1 MGKSGSANAA
11 VLKKEK
17 AVEKAEL
24 EKSRV
29 NKVASL
35 EKSKGNKQVSPGKIK
50 DNKPPSFEKSKGYRQ
65 VMQWLKSGK
74 KKPFKFQTDAWAYY
88 AEGYSG
94 LVNAPT
100 GFGKTFS
107 LFLAVVIDELNK
119 KADLEATGTEHK
131 TAGKATKKRQVTGL
145 KLIWIT
151 PLRSLAKDLA
161 RAMREVCEE
170 LQLDWTVGV
179 RNGDTPQSEK
189 LKQKKQMPEVLIIT
203 PESMHLLL
211 AQKSTFNY
219 FEQLQCI
226 VADEW
231 HELLGSKRGVMAEL
245 AISRIKGLIYAQHPE
260 RLLRIWGISATIGN
274 IEQALDVLVPYENVL
289 KTIIK
294 ANIEKKIV
302 IKSIMP
308 DHIDMLPWAGHLG
321 HKLAHKLLPIIRK
334 SKTTLIFTNTR
345 GQAELWY
352 QTLLAK
358 DEDLAGLL
366 AIHHGSIDHELRNWI
381 EDSIHTGALKA
392 VVSTSSLDLGVDFK
406 PVDTVVQIGSP
417 KGVARFLQRAGRSG
431 HSPYETS
438 KIYFLPTH
446 ALELVEA
453 AAIKE
458 AARTQ
463 DIESREPVVMSFDVL
478 IQYLVTL
485 AVGDG
490 FDDEQVFFEVK
501 QTHAFRELL
510 PQEWSWVMQFITTGG
525 DSLTAYNE
533 FSKVSKVDGLWKV
546 ESRQI
551 ALRHRLHIGTIVSDA
566 MIKVKYLTGGFVG
579 MVEESFVSKMK
590 PGSNFTL
597 AGRVLEFIMI
607 KEMMVLV
614 RKSKQKTAMSPSWMG
629 GRISLTANLGAIL
642 RKKYNETL
650 YKQHDDEELDFILPL
665 FQRQAKVSHVPKDDE
680 FLIELINTKD
690 GYHFFSYPFEGRQVH
705 EIMASLIAYRL
716 GRLKPITFSIAMNEY
731 GFELLIPLDEE
742 NIKSLFT
749 PDDLSADIVASIN
762 ATEMAR
768 RKFRD
773 IACISGLVFQGYPG
787 KYVANKH
794 LQSSAALFFNVF
806 SDYDKHNLLLRQAY
820 DEAFYQQIEEPR
832 LAAALRR
839 IQASKVIIVK
849 TDSYTPLCFPIKVDS
864 LRDNMSSEELSQ
876 RIERMT
882 AEAEKKNT
890 RKKNDR

>member
-1 MGKSGSANAA
+1 MI
-11 VLKKEK
+11 
-17 AVEKAEL
+17 
-24 EKSRV
+24 
-29 NKVASL
+29 L
-35 EKSKGNKQVSPGKIK
+35 EKSKGYKQVIK
-50 DNKPPSFEKSKGYRQ
+50 
-65 VMQWLKSGK
+65 WLKAKK
-74 KKPFKFQTDAWAYY
+74 KKPFKFQKDAWEYY

-107 LFLAVVIDELNK
+107 LFLAVVIDELNNRKAIKTTSK
-119 KADLEATGTEHK
+119 KGRK
-131 TAGKATKKRQVTGL
+131 TSGL

-161 RAMREVCEE
+161 RAMREVCTE
-170 LQLDWTVGV
+170 LEMDWQIGV
-179 RNGDTPQSEK
+179 RNGDTPQNEK

-211 AQKSTFNY
+211 AQKNSLAY
-219 FEQLQCI
+219 FDDLQCI

-245 AISRIKGLIYAQHPE
+245 AISRIKGLIKEKHPE

-274 IEQALDVLVPYENVL
+274 MEQALDVLVPYEEVL
-289 KTIIK
+289 KITVT
-294 ANIEKKIV
+294 ADVEKKIE
-302 IKSIMP
+302 IKSILP

-321 HKLAHKLLPIIRK
+321 HKLAYKLLPVIEK
-334 SKTTLIFTNTR
+334 SKTTLIFCNTR

-352 QTLLAK
+352 QNLLK
-358 DEDLAGLL
+358 LDENLAGQI
-366 AIHHGSIDHELRNWI
+366 AIHHGSIDYELRNWI
-381 EDSIHTGALKA
+381 EEAIHTGILKA
-392 VVSTSSLDLGVDFK
+392 VISTSSLDLGVDFK

-431 HSPYETS
+431 HSPFETS

-463 DIESREPVVMSFDVL
+463 NIESREPVVMAFDTL
-478 IQYLVTL
+478 IQYMVTL

-490 FDDEQVFFEVK
+490 FDDKKLYDEVK
-501 QTHAFRELL
+501 STFAFRELE
-510 PQEWSWVMQFITTGG
+510 PPEWSWMMAFITTGG
-525 DSLTAYNE
+525 DSLTAYTE
-533 FSKVSKVDGLWKV
+533 FSKVEKEDGLWKV
-546 ESRQI
+546 KSRQL
-551 ALRHRLHIGTIVSDA
+551 AMRHRLHIGTIVSDA
-566 MIKVKYLTGGFVG
+566 MLKVKYLTGGYIG
-579 MVEESFVSKMK
+579 MLEESFISRMK
-590 PGSNFTL
+590 PGSSFTL
-597 AGRVLEFIMI
+597 AGRVLEFVMV
-607 KEMMVLV
+607 KEMTVLV
-614 RKSKQKTAMSPSWMG
+614 RRSKLKSAITPSWLG

-642 RKKYNETL
+642 RKKYNQTL
-650 YKQHDDEELDFILPL
+650 DQTHEDEELDIILPL
-665 FQRQAKVSHVPKDDE
+665 FERQAKVSHVPKDDE
-680 FLIELINTKD
+680 FLIELIKTRD
-690 GYHFFSYPFEGRQVH
+690 GYHFFAYPFEGRQVH
-705 EIMASLIAYRL
+705 EIMAALIAYRL
-716 GRLKPITFSIAMNEY
+716 GRVKPISFSIAMNDY
-731 GFELLIPLDEE
+731 GFELLSEQPIPLDEE
-742 NIKSLFT
+742 NVKLLFS
-749 PDDLSADIVASIN
+749 PVNLGEDIVASIN

-794 LQSSAALFFNVF
+794 LQSSSSLFFNVF

-832 LAAALRR
+832 LAAALHR

-849 TDSYTPLCFPIKVDS
+849 AESYTPLCFPIKVDS
-864 LRDNMSSEELSQ
+864 LRENMSTEELGA
-876 RIERMT
+876 RIAKMT
-882 AEAEKKNT
+882 AEADKKQT
-890 RKKNDR
+890 QRRKKNDHQL

>member
-1 MGKSGSANAA
+1 MGI
-11 VLKKEK
+11 ET
-17 AVEKAEL
+17 
-24 EKSRV
+24 
-29 NKVASL
+29 
-35 EKSKGNKQVSPGKIK
+35 
-50 DNKPPSFEKSKGYRQ
+50 SKGYKQ
-65 VMQWLKSGK
+65 VMKWLKTSR
-74 KKPFKFQTDAWAYY
+74 KKPFKFQTDAWQYY

-107 LFLAVVIDELNK
+107 LFLAVVIDELNSRQDLSKSTKAKEPTAKLTGK
-119 KADLEATGTEHK
+119 KAK
-131 TAGKATKKRQVTGL
+131 VQTGL

-151 PLRSLAKDLA
+151 PLRSLAKDLS

-170 LQLDWTVGV
+170 LELDWQVGV
-179 RNGDTPQSEK
+179 RNGDTSQNDK

-219 FEQLQCI
+219 FEHLNCI

-245 AISRIKGLIYAQHPE
+245 AISRIKGLLLEKHPE

-274 IEQALDVLVPYENVL
+274 IDQALDVLVPYEDVL
-289 KTIIK
+289 KVVVK
-294 ANIEKKIV
+294 ADIEKKIV
-302 IKSIMP
+302 IKSILP

-321 HKLAHKLLPIIRK
+321 HKLADKLLPIIYK

-358 DEDLAGLL
+358 DENLAGQL
-366 AIHHGSIDHELRNWI
+366 AIHHGSIDYELRNWI
-381 EDSIHTGALKA
+381 EDSIHSGVLKA
-392 VVSTSSLDLGVDFK
+392 VVCTSSLDLGVDFK

-438 KIYFLPTH
+438 TIYFLPTH

-458 AARTQ
+458 AAKTQ
-463 DIESREPVVMSFDVL
+463 NIESRDPIVMAFDTL

-490 FDDEQVFFEVK
+490 FDDEKIYKEVK
-501 QTHAFRELL
+501 ETHAFRELL
-510 PQEWSWVMQFITTGG
+510 PEEWAWIMRFITTGG
-525 DSLTAYNE
+525 ESLTAYNE
-533 FSKVSKVDGLWKV
+533 FSKVTKVDGLWKV

-551 ALRHRLHIGTIVSDA
+551 AMRHRLHIGTIVSDA
-566 MIKVKYLTGGFVG
+566 MLKVKYVSGGFVG

-590 PGSNFTL
+590 VGASFTL
-597 AGRVLEFIMI
+597 AGRVLEFAMI
-607 KEMMVLV
+607 KDMMVLV
-614 RKSKQKTAMSPSWMG
+614 RKSKQKTAMSPSWNG
-629 GRISLTANLGAIL
+629 GRMSLSANLGVIL
-642 RKKYNETL
+642 RKKYNQTL
-650 YKQHDDEELDFILPL
+650 DKQHDDEELDFILPL
-665 FQRQAKVSHVPKDDE
+665 FERQAKVSHVPQSDE

-690 GYHFFSYPFEGRQVH
+690 GYHLFAYPFEGRQVH
-705 EIMASLIAYRL
+705 EIMASLIAFRL
-716 GRLKPITFSIAMNEY
+716 GRLKPISFSIAMNDY
-731 GFELLIPLDEE
+731 GFELLSEQPLPLDEE
-742 NIKSLFT
+742 NLKELFS
-749 PDDLSADIVASIN
+749 PDNLSDDIIASIN

-787 KYVANKH
+787 KFVANKH
-794 LQSSAALFFNVF
+794 LQSSSALFFNVF

-832 LAAALRR
+832 LAAALHR
-839 IQASKVIIVK
+839 IQKSKVIVVK
-849 TDSYTPLCFPIKVDS
+849 AETYTPLCFPIKVDS

-882 AEAEKKNT
+882 AEAEKKSV
-890 RKKNDR
+890 RKKNVR

>member
-1 MGKSGSANAA
+1 MIFSS
-11 VLKKEK
+11 
-17 AVEKAEL
+17 
-24 EKSRV
+24 
-29 NKVASL
+29 
-35 EKSKGNKQVSPGKIK
+35 
-50 DNKPPSFEKSKGYRQ
+50 SKGYKQ
-65 VMQWLKSGK
+65 VIKWLKQGK
-74 KKPFKFQTDAWAYY
+74 KKPFKFQTDAWQYY

-100 GFGKTFS
+100 GFGKTYS
-107 LFLAVVIDELNK
+107 IFLAVVIDELNK
-119 KADLEATGTEHK
+119 KASKEVN
-131 TAGKATKKRQVTGL
+131 KAKSSSKKKSGTGL

-161 RAMREVCEE
+161 RAMREVCDE
-170 LQLDWTVGV
+170 LELDWMVGV
-179 RNGDTPQSEK
+179 RNGDTSQGEK

-219 FEQLQCI
+219 FEDLQCI

-231 HELLGSKRGVMAEL
+231 HELIGSKRGVMAEL
-245 AISRIKGLIYAQHPE
+245 AISRIKGMVSRQHPE

-274 IEQALDVLVPYENVL
+274 MEQAMEVLVPYEDVL
-289 KTIIK
+289 KTIVK
-294 ANIEKKIV
+294 ADIEKKIL
-302 IKSIMP
+302 IKSILP

-321 HKLAHKLLPIIRK
+321 LKLAHKLLPIIHK

-352 QTLLAK
+352 QTLLAQ
-358 DEDLAGLL
+358 DENLAGQL
-366 AIHHGSIDHELRNWI
+366 AIHHGSIDYELRNWI
-381 EDSIHTGALKA
+381 EDAIHTGVLKA
-392 VVSTSSLDLGVDFK
+392 VVCTSSLDLGVDFK

-458 AARTQ
+458 AAKTQ
-463 DIESREPVVMSFDVL
+463 NIESREPIVMSFDVL
-478 IQYLVTL
+478 IQYLVSL

-490 FDDEQVFFEVK
+490 FDEEQVFFEVK
-501 QTHAFRELL
+501 QTYAYRELL
-510 PQEWSWVMQFITTGG
+510 PQEWNWIMQFITTGG
-525 DSLTAYNE
+525 ESLTAYNE
-533 FSKVSKVDGLWKV
+533 FSKVSKDEDGLWKV
-546 ESRQI
+546 KNRQI
-551 ALRHRLHIGTIVSDA
+551 AMRHRLHIGTIVSDA
-566 MIKVKYLTGGFVG
+566 MIKVKYLSGGFVG
-579 MVEESFVSKMK
+579 MVEESFISRMK
-590 PGSNFTL
+590 PGSSFTL
-597 AGRVLEFIMI
+597 AGRVLEFVMI
-607 KEMMVLV
+607 KEMMALV
-614 RKSKQKTAMSPSWMG
+614 RKSKQKQAMSPSWMG
-629 GRISLTANLGAIL
+629 GRISLTANLGQIL

-650 YKQHDDEELDFILPL
+650 DREHDDEELDIIFPL
-665 FQRQAKVSHVPKDDE
+665 FQRQAKVSHVPKNDE
-680 FLIELINTKD
+680 FLIELIDTRD
-690 GYHFFSYPFEGRQVH
+690 GYHFFAYPFEGRQVH
-705 EIMASLIAYRL
+705 EILAALIAYRL
-716 GRLKPITFSIAMNEY
+716 GRLKPISFSIAMNDY
-731 GFELLIPLDEE
+731 GFELLTEQPIPLDEA
-742 NIKSLFT
+742 NIKLLFT
-749 PDDLSADIVASIN
+749 PENLAADIVASIN

-832 LAAALRR
+832 LAAALHR
-839 IQASKVIIVK
+839 IQASKIIVVK
-849 TDSYTPLCFPIKVDS
+849 TDRYTPLCFPIKVDS
-864 LRDNMSSEELSQ
+864 LRDNMSTEELSQ
-876 RIERMT
+876 RIVRMT
-882 AEAEKKNT
+882 AEAEKKNL
-890 RKKNDR
+890 RSKK

>member
-1 MGKSGSANAA
+1 MQ
-11 VLKKEK
+11 LK
-17 AVEKAEL
+17 
-24 EKSRV
+24 
-29 NKVASL
+29 
-35 EKSKGNKQVSPGKIK
+35 
-50 DNKPPSFEKSKGYRQ
+50 KSKGYKQ
-65 VMQWLKSGK
+65 VIKWLKSNK
-74 KKPFKFQTDAWAYY
+74 KKPFEFQTDAWQYY

-107 LFLAVVIDELNK
+107 IFLAVAIDELNK
-119 KADLEATGTEHK
+119 KADLKSTIPK
-131 TAGKATKKRQVTGL
+131 SKSSKKKNNHGL

-161 RAMREVCEE
+161 RAMNEVCKE
-170 LQLDWTVGV
+170 LELDWIVGV
-179 RNGDTPQSEK
+179 RNGDTSQNEK
-189 LKQKKQMPEVLIIT
+189 LKQKKRMPEVLIIT
-203 PESMHLLL
+203 PESIHLLL
-211 AQKSTFNY
+211 AQKNTFNY
-219 FEQLQCI
+219 FDQLQCI

-231 HELLGSKRGVMAEL
+231 HELIGSKRGVMTEL
-245 AISRIKGLIYAQHPE
+245 AISRIKGIITDQHPE

-274 IEQALDVLVPYENVL
+274 MEQAMEVLVPYNDVL
-289 KTIIK
+289 KIIVK
-294 ANIEKKIV
+294 ANIEKKIE
-302 IKSIMP
+302 IRSILP

-321 HKLAHKLLPIIRK
+321 HKLAHKLLPVIHK

-352 QTLLAK
+352 QTLLAQ
-358 DEDLAGLL
+358 DENLAGQL
-366 AIHHGSIDHELRNWI
+366 AIHHGSIDYELRNWI
-381 EDSIHTGALKA
+381 EDAIHTGLLKA
-392 VVSTSSLDLGVDFK
+392 VVCTSSLDLGVDFK

-458 AARTQ
+458 AVRTQ
-463 DIESREPVVMSFDVL
+463 DIESREPIVMAFDTL
-478 IQYLVTL
+478 IQYLVTI

-490 FDDEQVFFEVK
+490 FDDEKIFFEIK
-501 QTHAFRELL
+501 QTHAFKELL
-510 PQEWSWVMQFITTGG
+510 PQEWKWVMQFITTGG
-525 DSLTAYNE
+525 SSLTAYSE
-533 FSKVSKVDGLWKV
+533 FSKVSKDIDGLWKV
-546 ESRQI
+546 KSRQI
-551 ALRHRLHIGTIVSDA
+551 AMRHRLHIGTIVSDA
-566 MIKVKYLTGGFVG
+566 MLKVKYLTGGFVG
-579 MVEESFVSKMK
+579 MIEESFISRLK
-590 PGSNFTL
+590 PGSSFTL
-597 AGRVLEFIMI
+597 AGRVLEFVMV

-614 RKSKQKTAMSPSWMG
+614 RKSKLKQAINPSWLG
-629 GRISLTANLGAIL
+629 GRMSLTANLGALL

-650 YKQHDDEELDFILPL
+650 HKTHGEIELDFILPL
-665 FQRQAKVSHVPKDDE
+665 FEQQAKVSHVPKSDE
-680 FLIELINTKD
+680 FLIELINTRD
-690 GYHFFSYPFEGRQVH
+690 GYHLFAYPFEGRQVH
-705 EIMASLIAYRL
+705 EIMAALIAYRL
-716 GRLKPITFSIAMNEY
+716 SLIKPITFSIAMNDY
-731 GFELLIPLDEE
+731 GFELLSEQPIPLDED
-742 NIKSLFT
+742 NIKTLFT
-749 PDDLSADIVASIN
+749 PLNLSNDIVASIN
-762 ATEMAR
+762 STEMAR

-832 LAAALRR
+832 LAAALNR
-839 IQASKVIIVK
+839 IQISRIIIVK
-849 TDSYTPLCFPIKVDS
+849 TERYTPLCFPIKVDS

-882 AEAEKKNT
+882 AESEKGLSSTRRKNKQ
-890 RKKNDR
+890 RK

>member
-1 MGKSGSANAA
+1 MGIETSA
-11 VLKKEK
+11 
-17 AVEKAEL
+17 
-24 EKSRV
+24 
-29 NKVASL
+29 
-35 EKSKGNKQVSPGKIK
+35 GYKQVMK
-50 DNKPPSFEKSKGYRQ
+50 
-65 VMQWLKSGK
+65 WLKSSK
-74 KKPFKFQTDAWAYY
+74 KKPFKFQTDAWQYY

-107 LFLAVVIDELNK
+107 LFLAVVIDELNSP
-119 KADLEATGTEHK
+119 KAK
-131 TAGKATKKRQVTGL
+131 GKAAYGL

-161 RAMREVCEE
+161 RAMREVCDE
-170 LQLDWTVGV
+170 LELDWTVGV

-203 PESMHLLL
+203 PESIHLLL

-219 FEQLQCI
+219 FEHLQCI

-245 AISRIKGLIYAQHPE
+245 AISRIKGLLLEKHPE

-274 IEQALDVLVPYENVL
+274 IDQALDVLVPYDEVL
-289 KTIIK
+289 KIIIR
-294 ANIEKKIV
+294 ADVEKKIV
-302 IKSIMP
+302 IKSILP

-321 HKLAHKLLPIIRK
+321 HKLAEKLLPIIYK

-352 QTLLAK
+352 QTLLSK
-358 DEDLAGLL
+358 DENLAGQL
-366 AIHHGSIDHELRNWI
+366 AIHHGSIDSELRNWI
-381 EDSIHTGALKA
+381 EDAIHSGMLKA

-458 AARTQ
+458 AAKTQ
-463 DIESREPVVMSFDVL
+463 NIESREPMVMSFDVL

-490 FDDEQVFFEVK
+490 FDDAKIFFEVK

-510 PQEWSWVMQFITTGG
+510 PQEWNWIMQFITTGG
-525 DSLTAYNE
+525 DSLTAYTE
-533 FSKVSKVDGLWKV
+533 FSKVKKVEGLWKV
-546 ESRQI
+546 ESRQM
-551 ALRHRLHIGTIVSDA
+551 AMRHRLHIGAIVSDA
-566 MIKVKYLTGGFVG
+566 MIKVKYLKGGFVG
-579 MVEESFVSKMK
+579 MVEESFISRMK
-590 PGSNFTL
+590 PGSSFTL
-597 AGRVLEFIMI
+597 AGKVLEFIMI
-607 KEMMVLV
+607 KDMMALV

-629 GRISLTANLGAIL
+629 GRISLTANLGTIL

-650 YKQHDDEELDFILPL
+650 YKTHDDEELDFVLPL
-665 FQRQAKVSHVPKDDE
+665 FERQAKVSHVPKDDE
-680 FLIELINTKD
+680 FLIELINTRD
-690 GYHFFSYPFEGRQVH
+690 GYHFFAYPFEGRQVH

-716 GRLKPITFSIAMNEY
+716 GRLKPISFSIAMNDY
-731 GFELLIPLDEE
+731 GFELLSEQPIPLDEE
-742 NIKSLFT
+742 NIKELFT
-749 PDDLSADIVASIN
+749 PAGLSDDIIASIN

-787 KYVANKH
+787 KYIANKH
-794 LQSSAALFFNVF
+794 LQSSAGLFFNVF

-832 LAAALRR
+832 LAAALHR
-839 IQASKVIIVK
+839 IQGSKVVIVK
-849 TDSYTPLCFPIKVDS
+849 TDRYTPLCFPIKVDS

-882 AEAEKKNT
+882 AEVEKKGTGRRTKNT
-890 RKKNDR
+890 NH

>member
-1 MGKSGSANAA
+1 MGIETSTGY
-11 VLKKEK
+11 KK
-17 AVEKAEL
+17 
-24 EKSRV
+24 
-29 NKVASL
+29 
-35 EKSKGNKQVSPGKIK
+35 
-50 DNKPPSFEKSKGYRQ
+50 
-65 VMQWLKSGK
+65 VMKWLKSNK
-74 KKPFKFQTDAWAYY
+74 KKPFKFQTDAWQYY

-107 LFLAVVIDELNK
+107 LFLAVIIDELNRRKDQEVFLRKNKTSKNK
-119 KADLEATGTEHK
+119 KTKSK
-131 TAGKATKKRQVTGL
+131 TAYGL

-161 RAMREVCEE
+161 RAMREVCDE
-170 LQLDWTVGV
+170 LELDWMVGV

-211 AQKSTFNY
+211 AQKSAFNY
-219 FEQLQCI
+219 FEHLQCI

-245 AISRIKGLIYAQHPE
+245 AISRIKGLLQEKNPE

-274 IEQALDVLVPYENVL
+274 IDQALDVLVPYDDLL
-289 KTIIK
+289 KTVIR
-294 ANIEKKIV
+294 ADIEKKIV
-302 IKSIMP
+302 IKSILP

-321 HKLAHKLLPIIRK
+321 HKLAEKLLPIIYK

-352 QTLLAK
+352 QTLLSK
-358 DEDLAGLL
+358 DENLAGQI
-366 AIHHGSIDHELRNWI
+366 AIHHGSIDYELRNWI
-381 EDSIHTGALKA
+381 EDAIHSGVLKA

-458 AARTQ
+458 AAKTQ
-463 DIESREPVVMSFDVL
+463 NIESREPMVMSFDVL

-490 FDDEQVFFEVK
+490 FDDAKIFFEVK
-501 QTHAFRELL
+501 LTHAFRELL
-510 PQEWSWVMQFITTGG
+510 PQEWKWIMQFITTGG
-525 DSLTAYNE
+525 DSLAAYTE
-533 FSKVSKVDGLWKV
+533 FSKVKKVEGLWKV
-546 ESRQI
+546 ESRQM
-551 ALRHRLHIGTIVSDA
+551 AMRHRLHIGAIVSDA
-566 MIKVKYLTGGFVG
+566 MIKVKYLSGGFVG
-579 MVEESFVSKMK
+579 MVEESFISRMK
-590 PGSNFTL
+590 PGNSFTL

-607 KEMMVLV
+607 KDMMALV

-629 GRISLTANLGAIL
+629 GRISLTANLGTIL

-650 YKQHDDEELDFILPL
+650 YKTHDDEELDFVLPL
-665 FQRQAKVSHVPKDDE
+665 FERQAKVSHVPKDDE
-680 FLIELINTKD
+680 FLIELIDTRD
-690 GYHFFSYPFEGRQVH
+690 GYHFFAYPFEGRQVH

-716 GRLKPITFSIAMNEY
+716 GQIKPISFSIAMNDY
-731 GFELLIPLDEE
+731 GFELLSEQPIPLDEG
-742 NIKSLFT
+742 NIKELFS
-749 PDDLSADIVASIN
+749 PVGLSDDIIASIN

-794 LQSSAALFFNVF
+794 LQSSAGLFFNVF

-832 LAAALRR
+832 LAAALHR
-839 IQASKVIIVK
+839 IQRSKIVIVK
-849 TDSYTPLCFPIKVDS
+849 TDRYTPLCFPIKVDS

-882 AEAEKKNT
+882 ADAEKKVT
-890 RKKNDR
+890 GKRTKKPIN